1 MSLGCS
7 PLEKYHFPW
16 KYSCVYNVFVRR
28 YAETKSEELHG
39 SMRNI
44 IPSNKELEVN
54 EI

>member
-7 PLEKYHFPW
+7 PLEKCHFPW
-16 KYSCVYNVFVRR
+16 KYSCVYDVFVGR
-28 YAETKSEELHG
+28 YAETKSEELHC

-44 IPSNKELEVN
+44 IPSNKELEAI